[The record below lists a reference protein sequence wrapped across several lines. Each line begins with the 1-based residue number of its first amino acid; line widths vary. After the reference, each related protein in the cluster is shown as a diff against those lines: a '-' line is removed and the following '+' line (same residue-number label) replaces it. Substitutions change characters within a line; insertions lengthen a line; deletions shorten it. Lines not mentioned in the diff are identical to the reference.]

1 MHKALLALA
10 IPGLLGDVGPSCSC
24 GPTPPDDSGSMESE
38 DGTTSATGSTSLAE
52 TTVVPLPDLGPLP
65 DLPVD
70 DECEELEAPWNGVE
84 PDAADCTEDGL
95 TFCSN
100 VEEEGPAG
108 SRFWECMG
116 GTWVE
121 SDGPDESCL
130 FDGFDF
136 GYGCY
141 DDGSA
146 IVFVCGLG
154 PGTPCSGPECDACG
168 PDGDAI
174 DFCVDGK
181 LGRDSCFRICTED
194 GDDQGVT
201 YDYGACET
209 VEDPAVIR
217 AVSQCVCCD
226 AGDPGC
232 PA

>member
-10 IPGLLGDVGPSCSC
+10 IPGLLGDITPSCGC
-24 GPTPPDDSGSMESE
+24 APNPPPPADSGYVESE
-38 DGTTSATGSTSLAE
+38 DGTTAPGTTTTGSTSLAE
-52 TTVVPLPDLGPLP
+52 TTIAPPPDMGPIP
-65 DLPVD
+65 DLPIED
-70 DECEELEAPWNGVE
+70 DCEEIEAPWNGVE
-84 PDAADCTEDGL
+84 PDEADCTEDGL

-100 VEEEGPAG
+100 IEDEGPAG

-116 GTWVE
+116 GAWVE
-121 SDGPDESCL
+121 SNGADESCQ

-168 PDGDAI
+168 QDGDAI
-174 DFCVDGK
+174 DFCVDRK

-201 YDYGACET
+201 YDYGSCVTADS
-209 VEDPAVIR
+209 VV
-217 AVSQCVCCD
+217 QCICCD